1 MPHLFTKSSPTR
13 TLKFSRQPHIRSTYF
28 IFALVPRIASRL
40 TRILCTNILA
50 LPFMTDISPFSTIA
64 EISASIRSRKAS
76 PVEILE
82 AHFRRIE
89 SLQPK
94 LNAFVHL
101 DAGAARAQ
109 ARAAEAAVSRGQ
121 VLGLLHGVPVTLKSC
136 IDVAGW
142 PCPAG
147 SLLPKDYLPAT
158 DAPLVARLR
167 AAGAILLGNAH
178 PRPRSR
184 HGPLPFRRRRI
195 RLDRRRRS
203 HGPLNRR
210 CARSLRSHS
219 WSRRW
224 RRALCPS
231 PLSFLLPEGIARHAH
246 RPSAKFCSWQRHPR
260 HTRRRRPCGQTPQQ
274 CRLSHRA

>member
-13 TLKFSRQPHIRSTYF
+13 TLKFSRQPPIRSTYF

-64 EISASIRSRKAS
+64 EISASIRSRKVS
-76 PVEILE
+76 HVEILE

-121 VLGLLHGVPVTLKSC
+121 
-136 IDVAGW
+136 
-142 PCPAG
+142 
-147 SLLPKDYLPAT
+147 
-158 DAPLVARLR
+158 ARSEER
-167 AAGAILLGNAH
+167 RVGKEC
-178 PRPRSR
+178 RSR
-184 HGPLPFRRRRI
+184 
-195 RLDRRRRS
+195 
-203 HGPLNRR
+203 
-210 CARSLRSHS
+210 
-219 WSRRW
+219 WSPG
-224 RRALCPS
+224 AQQS
-231 PLSFLLPEGIARHAH
+231 P
-246 RPSAKFCSWQRHPR
+246 
-260 HTRRRRPCGQTPQQ
+260 
-274 CRLSHRA
+274 